1 MTVVSWII
9 IAKSFSYTLPDSLPL
24 PLGPRC
30 YQICI
35 YVASRSVNPSSVHP
49 QKVID
54 PLRKA
59 DTGVRLSEHRH
70 EGQSPYLL
78 VGKGITENY
87 STETQ
92 NDLMQS
98 GHQNRLIWCK
108 FEFVGSKGRD
118 DGKFMG
124 HVELLRPSTW
134 DMTEQSI

>member
-1 MTVVSWII
+1 MSTHKRLLIPYE
-9 IAKSFSYTLPDSLPL
+9 KQTLV
-24 PLGPRC
+24 LG
-30 YQICI
+30 
-35 YVASRSVNPSSVHP
+35 
-49 QKVID
+49 
-54 PLRKA
+54 
-59 DTGVRLSEHRH
+59 SENRD

-92 NDLMQS
+92 NGLVQS

-134 DMTEQSI
+134 DMTEQSIWVDHKLCVIIVYCCFLPIPL